1 VPINIYSSQN
11 EIEKL
16 RSQLHDMRVRCE
28 KAEKEKSEILL
39 RRLTTMETMSN
50 KTSTSEVT
58 KLQKKNEGIHFS
70 KFIENS
76 IEIFYKKILYIILSL
91 YLI

>member
-1 VPINIYSSQN
+1 M
-11 EIEKL
+11 KA
-16 RSQLHDMRVRCE
+16 RCE

-39 RRLTTMETMSN
+39 RRLTTMESMSN

-58 KLQKKNEGIHFS
+58 KLQKKNEGMNFS

-76 IEIFYKKILYIILSL
+76 IEIFYEKVLYIKLYILYLLCFYRIVIT
-91 YLI
+91 

>member
-1 VPINIYSSQN
+1 M
-11 EIEKL
+11 KA
-16 RSQLHDMRVRCE
+16 RCE

-39 RRLTTMETMSN
+39 RRLTTMESMSN

-58 KLQKKNEGIHFS
+58 KLQKKNEGINFS

-76 IEIFYKKILYIILSL
+76 IEIFYEKVLYIMLYILYLLCFYRIVIT
-91 YLI
+91 

>member
-1 VPINIYSSQN
+1 M
-11 EIEKL
+11 KA
-16 RSQLHDMRVRCE
+16 RCE

-39 RRLTTMETMSN
+39 RRLTTMESMSN

-58 KLQKKNEGIHFS
+58 KLQKKNEGINFS

-76 IEIFYKKILYIILSL
+76 IEIFYEKVLYIKLYILYLLCFYRIVIT
-91 YLI
+91 